1 MNTLVSSIDVSAS
14 GSMSHPVSDK
24 DKTGIT
30 QPVVH
35 QASIV
40 VNTRA
45 PMGFIRKRKAMAV
58 DMEAANPANKRL
70 LTNHLKNC
78 RASDTEIY
86 CLRMHEL
93 AFREA
98 PGNVFGGRSQSV
110 HLSSMEV
117 FTAFNER
124 KLDDAN
130 PPSFIGV
137 VDNGEKPTLNGP
149 DTASKGVVVAMQ
161 GTRSTFNTGPNTIHM
176 GDRVYWDYPK
186 VKTIRGGITEADRPR
201 IEHTPQDK
209 LIAITISLPQGWVS
223 AFSLTDMF
231 SVNFADD
238 ADIDRYLF
246 KHGVPVFLQ
255 NILRDTLLVV
265 KRNQPESI
273 LYPYLP
279 PALHKSNNQ
288 MAIIAAI
295 TDRVHALL
303 KSHEVGTAHN
313 TALSGKQLDIM
324 IRG

>member
-1 MNTLVSSIDVSAS
+1 
-14 GSMSHPVSDK
+14 MSHPVSDK

-45 PMGFIRKRKAMAV
+45 PMGFIRKRKANAV

-78 RASDTEIY
+78 RASDAELY

-117 FTAFNER
+117 FTSFNER

-186 VKTIRGGITEADRPR
+186 TITRRGGITEADRPR

-223 AFSLTDMF
+223 AFNLTDMF
-231 SVNFADD
+231 DQNFGDD
-238 ADIDRYLF
+238 EANIDRYLF
-246 KHGVPVFLQ
+246 KHGVPVFLHD
-255 NILRDTLLVV
+255 ILRDAVRVIKL
-265 KRNQPESI
+265 NQAGSI
-273 LYPYLP
+273 LHPYLP
-279 PALHKSNNQ
+279 PALHRSNNQ
-288 MAIIAAI
+288 IAI
-295 TDRVHALL
+295 TAALVDRVHALL
-303 KSHEVGTAHN
+303 KSHEIGTAHN

-324 IRG
+324 VRG

>member
-1 MNTLVSSIDVSAS
+1 MNTPDRPRSIVSE
-14 GSMSHPVSDK
+14 MSHPVSDK

-45 PMGFIRKRKAMAV
+45 PMGFIRKRKANAV
-58 DMEAANPANKRL
+58 DMEANPSNKRL
-70 LTNHLKNC
+70 TTNHLKNC
-78 RASDTEIY
+78 RASDAEIY

-130 PPSFIGV
+130 PPAFIGV

-161 GTRSTFNTGPNTIHM
+161 GTRSTFNTGHHTIHM
-176 GDRVYWDYPK
+176 GDPVYWDYPK

-209 LIAITISLPQGWVS
+209 LLPITISLPQGWVS

-231 SVNFADD
+231 DQNFADE

-246 KHGVPVFLQ
+246 KQDVPVFLQ

-265 KRNQPESI
+265 KRNGTPR
-273 LYPYLP
+273 LLFPYLP
-279 PALHKSNNQ
+279 PALHGSTNQ
-288 MAIIAAI
+288 ITIIAAI
-295 TDRVHALL
+295 VDRVHALL
-303 KSHEVGTAHN
+303 KSHHIGTAHN

-324 IRG
+324 VRG